1 MSKIDQNK
9 IFGSF
14 KDQLNKE
21 TIKDIESLYDKI
33 DQHSEFE
40 FMFFNYKNDQNAM
53 NLENFLK
60 ILEYIS

>member
-40 FMFFNYKNDQNAM
+40 FMF
-53 NLENFLK
+53 E
-60 ILEYIS
+60 